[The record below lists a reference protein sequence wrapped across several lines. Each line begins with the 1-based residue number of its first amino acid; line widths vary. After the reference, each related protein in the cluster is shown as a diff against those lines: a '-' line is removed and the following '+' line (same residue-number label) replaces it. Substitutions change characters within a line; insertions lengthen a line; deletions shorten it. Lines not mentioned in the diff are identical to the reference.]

1 MGSNFRTSTPMA
13 DWRSIRITHVESQVD
28 PYEEGKLYKIG
39 DTIGV
44 LFLDVIYDD
53 DGCKKDAEIKYDA
66 DTPEKGVLV
75 YHIEKVML
83 YKDHET
89 GDDFGVGDKVY
100 WSGTQGDPVT
110 PNWTS
115 GYYWI
120 GIATEPAAFGAL
132 MVEVDLKGDKAT
144 IGA

>member
-1 MGSNFRTSTPMA
+1 MGQNFRTSTPMG
-13 DWRSIRITHVESQVD
+13 DWRSFKFTHAEQGVT
-28 PYEEGKLYKIG
+28 YYEGKLYKIG
-39 DTIGV
+39 DTVGV
-44 LFLDVIYDD
+44 LFLDVKYNE
-53 DGCKKDAEIKYDA
+53 DGSKADAELVEA
-66 DTPEKGVLV
+66 EKGVLV

-100 WSGTQGDPVT
+100 WSGVQGDPVT

-120 GIATEPAAFGAL
+120 GICTEPAAFGAL
-132 MVEVDLKGDKAT
+132 MVEVDHKGDKAT